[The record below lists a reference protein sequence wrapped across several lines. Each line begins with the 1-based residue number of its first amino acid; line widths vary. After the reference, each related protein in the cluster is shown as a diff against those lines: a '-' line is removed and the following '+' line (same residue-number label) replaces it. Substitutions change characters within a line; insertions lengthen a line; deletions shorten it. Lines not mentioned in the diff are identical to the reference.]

1 MSDFLHSKPSSE
13 FCVHELVESQAFK
26 RPASNALFDVTESE
40 YLTYASLDALS
51 NRAAARLRLKGI
63 RTESLV
69 AIFVEDGPHLVIC
82 ELAVLKAG
90 AGFVPL
96 NAAYPATRLQYL
108 IQDCAASLSLVSR
121 RTASQIA
128 LSLGVDF
135 DHPSL
140 CALEDLLETE
150 VGDLESNA
158 PVNWAA
164 PHSTNV
170 CHVIYTSG
178 STGTPKGVVV
188 EHASVVNYAI
198 HKSHAHDV
206 TPESRVLLA
215 AAATWDPSLGDI
227 FSTLAAGA
235 LLCVANRGDLL
246 QDLATVLRRSKAS
259 HLCATPALWALMD
272 AATEELPEL
281 RVVALGG
288 EPLQAE
294 TVQRWANGQ
303 VTLLNTYGVTEATV
317 YQTTHACSSS
327 DLSPQDLRLVGSP
340 LPGVEPVVDL
350 FPGEDYGEVCI
361 GGVQVAREYLGL
373 PDLTLQKFGWAPAE
387 DGSAVG
393 RDGRPAAPGLRW
405 FRTGDL
411 GRWRDGELELLGRQ
425 DSQVKLR
432 GFRIEL
438 GEVEAVLCRCS
449 LVVAAAV
456 MKVDQPAPRLVAH
469 VQLRDTPSDLLEDAM
484 AMGGQTALLLHCRL
498 HMPAHQVPAQYL
510 PLAQL
515 PLTSSGKVDRAA
527 LPAAPAPAPRPRPSS
542 RPLDGRAGG
551 GAGAGVVRTAVEA
564 VVAEVWQSTL
574 GLDAPPGPYDN
585 FWLLGGTS
593 ASAVGMLRRLQ
604 GALAEAGGDTA
615 ARAGF
620 VDSEDARRV
629 RMCGLHRKPSVR
641 GYAGFLEWAATPA
654 PNLAPSPA
662 PLATPNLAPLQISAA
677 FGDASGS
684 QSESAD
690 SGILGAAASASNQ
703 PVAGPGAKPATRGVV
718 PRAVDPGT
726 HASSTVDGGPGGLAG
741 SLDSVDARI
750 GEDPEDATLAA
761 SGTGG
766 TERRLEDLEQMLPAG
781 MEDREAGAEALGE
794 AASGGHTAVVQALL
808 QVGTPADGHV
818 SRHNR
823 AQSPLMAAAAGG
835 HLDTARALLDG
846 GASATLADRLQATA
860 AHHAAAAAGE
870 GGVATLELLLGPRLG
885 SPLEEG
891 GAGGD
896 QEAQRVSIEA
906 RDANKWSCLHYA
918 AWHGNAAS
926 VALLLARGARV
937 SMKDRWS
944 RLPLTWAVYNNH
956 VDVVRQLLAAN
967 SDLEPQFEHARS
979 APQSAH
985 LRRTNHRWAP
995 LLHLAVEAGIR
1006 ASDHFRVLRLLVA
1019 HILDGSREEGRI
1031 DREFARV
1038 DADGRSV
1045 LHTAALQVNLQEL
1058 ALMGAAPRDS
1068 AAGEAETAEAM
1079 ASACLKQSAEGVEV
1093 LLASGKLCINAK
1105 DRQGRS
1111 PLHLAVLA
1119 GNPSATSAL
1128 LAAGADPHI
1137 LDAFGCS
1144 AAALAQELP
1153 TSSEDGRAAALE
1165 ASAEGGAGQQ
1175 LGPQPSWPLLREF
1188 QLKAA
1193 AAVVAAASHF
1203 HGVPSVDSA
1212 RDKPPAATS
1221 RELLGSGNPR
1231 SKKPCNSFNKGYS
1244 CTRPQCVFG
1253 HFCAKCG
1260 QGVSHAASDVAKCPS
1275 LAEHL
1280 NG

>member
-1 MSDFLHSKPSSE
+1 MAPMR
-13 FCVHELVESQAFK
+13 AFFV
-26 RPASNALFDVTESE
+26 ANVT
-40 YLTYASLDALS
+40 A
-51 NRAAARLRLKGI
+51 
-63 RTESLV
+63 
-69 AIFVEDGPHLVIC
+69 PHL
-82 ELAVLKAG
+82 
-90 AGFVPL
+90 
-96 NAAYPATRLQYL
+96 
-108 IQDCAASLSLVSR
+108 
-121 RTASQIA
+121 
-128 LSLGVDF
+128 
-135 DHPSL
+135 
-140 CALEDLLETE
+140 
-150 VGDLESNA
+150 
-158 PVNWAA
+158 
-164 PHSTNV
+164 
-170 CHVIYTSG
+170 
-178 STGTPKGVVV
+178 
-188 EHASVVNYAI
+188 
-198 HKSHAHDV
+198 
-206 TPESRVLLA
+206 
-215 AAATWDPSLGDI
+215 
-227 FSTLAAGA
+227 
-235 LLCVANRGDLL
+235 
-246 QDLATVLRRSKAS
+246 
-259 HLCATPALWALMD
+259 
-272 AATEELPEL
+272 
-281 RVVALGG
+281 
-288 EPLQAE
+288 
-294 TVQRWANGQ
+294 
-303 VTLLNTYGVTEATV
+303 
-317 YQTTHACSSS
+317 
-327 DLSPQDLRLVGSP
+327 
-340 LPGVEPVVDL
+340 
-350 FPGEDYGEVCI
+350 
-361 GGVQVAREYLGL
+361 
-373 PDLTLQKFGWAPAE
+373 
-387 DGSAVG
+387 
-393 RDGRPAAPGLRW
+393 
-405 FRTGDL
+405 
-411 GRWRDGELELLGRQ
+411 
-425 DSQVKLR
+425 
-432 GFRIEL
+432 RI
-438 GEVEAVLCRCS
+438 
-449 LVVAAAV
+449 
-456 MKVDQPAPRLVAH
+456 P
-469 VQLRDTPSDLLEDAM
+469 
-484 AMGGQTALLLHCRL
+484 
-498 HMPAHQVPAQYL
+498 
-510 PLAQL
+510 
-515 PLTSSGKVDRAA
+515 
-527 LPAAPAPAPRPRPSS
+527 
-542 RPLDGRAGG
+542 GG

-937 SMKDRWS
+937 SMKATDRWS

-1068 AAGEAETAEAM
+1068 AGEAETAEAM

-1105 DRQGRS
+1105 DRQ
-1111 PLHLAVLA
+1111 
-1119 GNPSATSAL
+1119 
-1128 LAAGADPHI
+1128 
-1137 LDAFGCS
+1137 
-1144 AAALAQELP
+1144 AQELP

-1221 RELLGSGNPR
+1221 R
-1231 SKKPCNSFNKGYS
+1231 
-1244 CTRPQCVFG
+1244 
-1253 HFCAKCG
+1253 
-1260 QGVSHAASDVAKCPS
+1260 
-1275 LAEHL
+1275 
-1280 NG
+1280 